1 MEAVDYVVVG
11 GGAAGVGALEELQR
25 AGVSSVVLLE
35 GRATLGYTLSW
46 MKHFTFPADTNGRSE
61 ALTGAQFRERYL
73 APYEE
78 NEAVRLGRRVFS
90 VDLAGG
96 AAPGATPVGA
106 AAGTL
111 DVITPDKRH
120 EQIQFNHLI
129 LAHGAVQVL
138 FGRYLLPGKRTNRM
152 FTSYQA
158 GEMMEHYP
166 FLPGN
171 ELVFFGESAYTV
183 ETARAAK
190 ENGIASA
197 IVSPTSFSQ
206 RSRDQLPDVPL
217 YENATLTALTGDAVF
232 TGIEI
237 EHGGSSKHVAGDAI
251 VVDGDFVL
259 ERQWRDMLSVTW
271 DLEAGKTAV
280 PEAHPARR
288 HFALV
293 GDALE
298 PSPDFV
304 AQYRAARTAVRDIPA
319 PAGVEFRR

>member
-1 MEAVDYVVVG
+1 MDTVDYVVVG

-35 GRATLGYTLSW
+35 GRARLGYTLSW
-46 MKHFTFPADTNGRSE
+46 MKHLTFPAGTNGGTE
-61 ALTGAQFRERYL
+61 TVTGTQFRERYL
-73 APYEE
+73 TPHEE
-78 NEAVRLGRRVFS
+78 NDAVRLGRRVFS
-90 VDLAGG
+90 VDLAG
-96 AAPGATPVGA
+96 ATPPEG

-111 DVITPDKRH
+111 DVITADKRH
-120 EQIQFNHLI
+120 EQLQFNHLI
-129 LAHGAVQVL
+129 LAQGAVQVL

-171 ELVFFGESAYTV
+171 KLVFFGESPYTI
-183 ETARAAK
+183 EAARAAN
-190 ENGIASA
+190 EIGIASA

-206 RSRDQLPDVPL
+206 RYREYLPDVAL
-217 YENATLTALTGDAVF
+217 YEDAGLTALTGDAVF
-232 TGIEI
+232 TGIDI

-259 ERQWRDMLSVTW
+259 ERQWRDMLGVGW
-271 DLEAGKTAV
+271 DLEAGKTTV
-280 PEAHPARR
+280 PETHPARK
-288 HFALV
+288 HFTLV

-298 PSPDFV
+298 PSPDFA

-319 PAGVEFRR
+319 RVGVELRR